1 MSTLPS
7 YRKYHGLSKYSIGSY
22 KKIISDGDVIYSFMR
37 IVILY
42 RSLSENLSV
51 IKLHLAIILLCIS

>member
-7 YRKYHGLSKYSIGSY
+7 YRKYNGLSKYSIGSY

>member
-7 YRKYHGLSKYSIGSY
+7 YRKYNGLSKYSIGSY

-37 IVILY
+37 IVIL
-42 RSLSENLSV
+42 
-51 IKLHLAIILLCIS
+51 